1 MGEFDY
7 RVERQRVLLEAEEW
21 AKGISS
27 VQYHGL
33 TSMWYET
40 KESKMYLMP
49 FRDVSSVKKVNKNG
63 ILNLSTQK
71 NEIVLGAYQ
80 WVNNEFVRI
89 QCETTTWYE
98 DSIVTIVKDQYN
110 RVIHQINKPNV
121 QD

>member
-40 KESKMYLMP
+40 KESKE
-49 FRDVSSVKKVNKNG
+49 DIEKNG
-63 ILNLSTQK
+63 YVTDTIYNSGLIERHRDGKLVCTFGLRLSGDDLIDAYSRK
-71 NEIVLGAYQ
+71 NA
-80 WVNNEFVRI
+80 
-89 QCETTTWYE
+89 
-98 DSIVTIVKDQYN
+98 
-110 RVIHQINKPNV
+110 
-121 QD
+121 

>member
-40 KESKMYLMP
+40 KESKE
-49 FRDVSSVKKVNKNG
+49 DIEKN
-63 ILNLSTQK
+63 IEFIY
-71 NEIVLGAYQ
+71 EISETDSGEVVL
-80 WVNNEFVRI
+80 W
-89 QCETTTWYE
+89 
-98 DSIVTIVKDQYN
+98 
-110 RVIHQINKPNV
+110 KP
-121 QD
+121 

>member
-40 KESKMYLMP
+40 KETELDAVKGVTDTQFMDGRIERVTHDGKKYIIKQGLTGE
-49 FRDVSSVKKVNKNG
+49 DLVQEVSR
-63 ILNLSTQK
+63 NLADSGRQ
-71 NEIVLGAYQ
+71 LG
-80 WVNNEFVRI
+80 E
-89 QCETTTWYE
+89 
-98 DSIVTIVKDQYN
+98 
-110 RVIHQINKPNV
+110 
-121 QD
+121 